1 MNKNRRVQG
10 SQPEETYAADLE
22 DALMLDEPGTIV
34 EPDVRKALLK
44 YFKDMKMLE
53 GAYLSKSNRT
63 YSHSEMQ
70 RCVSMRINK
79 TKLRRIIR
87 ETVQNGISVRSQ
99 YRAVREAAMSSVKPT
114 VDKYSDGSF
123 EVSVPDGRFVLG
135 YHIDPILVDEG
146 PTKFYMAKNFDNDED
161 AALFSTSQK
170 AIDWASS
177 RLTSN

>member
-1 MNKNRRVQG
+1 
-10 SQPEETYAADLE
+10 
-22 DALMLDEPGTIV
+22 MLDEPGTIV

-53 GAYLSKSNRT
+53 GAYLSKNTKMRETTQPQQNSAA
-63 YSHSEMQ
+63 
-70 RCVSMRINK
+70 MRINK

-87 ETVQNGISVRSQ
+87 ETVQNGKSVRSQ

-114 VDKYSDGSF
+114 VNKYNDGSF
-123 EVSVPDGRFVLG
+123 EVSILDGRFVLG

-170 AIDWASS
+170 ANDWASS